1 MEQQVV
7 FITGASQGLG
17 AELARGYARKGSGL
31 VLTARTAQSLSEIQR
46 ELEAVTNVVSIA
58 GDVSDD
64 RHVHT
69 LVDAAQERFGRI
81 DILINNAS
89 TLGMSPMSRLEKL
102 GPDVF
107 RNLMEVNVRA
117 PLHLLQHILP
127 AMRERASGSIVNV
140 SSDAA
145 VQAYAGWGGYGASK
159 AALEHLSRILAE
171 ELAESGVRVLVIDPG
186 NMNTQMHREAEPG
199 VDLSDLPHP
208 KDVAPIV
215 IAAIRAARKPFER
228 IEAQAVVAG
237 V

>member
-46 ELEAVTNVVSIA
+46 ELEAVTNVVSIS

-89 TLGMSPMSRLEKL
+89 TLGMSPMPQLEKL
-102 GPDVF
+102 GPNVF

-127 AMRERASGSIVNV
+127 GMRERASGSIVNV

-145 VQAYAGWGGYGASK
+145 VQAYQGWGGYGASK
-159 AALEHLSRILAE
+159 AALEHLSRILAK
-171 ELAESGVRVLVIDPG
+171 ELAKSGVRVLVIDPG
-186 NMNTQMHREAEPG
+186 NMNTHMHREAEPG

-208 KDVAPIV
+208 KDVAPAV
-215 IAAIRAARKPFER
+215 IAAIGAARKPFER
-228 IEAQAVVAG
+228 IQAQAIVAG